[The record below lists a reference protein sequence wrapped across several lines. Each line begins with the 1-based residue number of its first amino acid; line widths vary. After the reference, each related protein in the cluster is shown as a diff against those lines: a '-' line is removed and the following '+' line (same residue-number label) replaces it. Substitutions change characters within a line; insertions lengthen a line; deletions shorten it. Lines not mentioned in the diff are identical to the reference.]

1 MSSPA
6 VGTAPPAPAESAPQG
21 AAGAGRRFR
30 PPGFGTHRLAV
41 LWRIPLTALVAIIL
55 ACVVLPIGVT
65 LAMSVLSGTFGSG
78 ASFTLDNFQQAL
90 TDASAI
96 PLLRNTIILT
106 VSAAVLATLMGLLL
120 AWIVTS
126 TDAPFR
132 RVLYWLPV
140 LPILLPVL
148 MKDTG
153 WIMLYSPRTGLVN
166 IGLQHLF
173 GLSKPFFNIYSM
185 PGMIIIL
192 AVGITP
198 VVYLILVP
206 AMASL
211 SRSLEEASRVTG
223 AGWATT
229 LWRVV
234 LPAVRPAILSAAA
247 LSALLVATAFET
259 PILVGLP
266 GGVRTYISAIYN
278 SISGQ
283 SVPNYNLAAAQSTVY
298 LLISAVLLTTYLRA
312 TRSEQRFAVVGG
324 RGYSQGVRTRVGR
337 WRWVL
342 TAIVIGYF
350 LVGFVQLILA
360 SVAVSLVPYYTT
372 TDGNPLRTLT
382 LGGYRAELNQSLW
395 QAVSSSLALAT
406 VVAVLTTG
414 AALLLSFVAFKT
426 RMRLR
431 RAVEAIATI
440 PVALP
445 PLVFSVSLLITVLF
459 VPGLVVAYGTNLPIV
474 IASVIVFLPFAMRII
489 AGATIQVGDELLEA
503 SRVSGARWLR
513 SMATVM
519 VPLLGVAIT
528 NAVIFVFVQS
538 FRELGAV
545 VLLISPSQ
553 ILLPVKIFSSW
564 EEGEVTSVAVLNVLS
579 AVIPLVVLVVVFGIR
594 RLIGA
599 ARRAR
604 ARVTSTVDHV
614 QTEVRGA

>member
-1 MSSPA
+1 MSSS
-6 VGTAPPAPAESAPQG
+6 VIGIQPPAPSGEDPDG
-21 AAGAGRRFR
+21 VRRRFR

-41 LWRIPLTALVAIIL
+41 LWRIPLTTLVALIL

-78 ASFTLDNFQQAL
+78 ASLTFDNYRQAL
-90 TDASAI
+90 TDANAL
-96 PLLRNTIILT
+96 PLLRNTVILT
-106 VSAAVLATLMGLLL
+106 VCSAVLATMMGLVL

-126 TDAPFR
+126 TDVPFV

-140 LPILLPVL
+140 TPILLPVL

-166 IGLQHLF
+166 IWLQDLL
-173 GLSKPFFNIYSM
+173 GLSQPLFDIYSM
-185 PGMIIIL
+185 TGMIIIL
-192 AVGITP
+192 AMGITP

-206 AMASL
+206 AMSSL

-234 LPAVRPAILSAAA
+234 LPAVRPAILSSAA
-247 LSALLVATAFET
+247 LAALLVATAFET

-278 SISGQ
+278 SMSGQ
-283 SVPNYNLAAAQSTVY
+283 SIPDYNLASAQSAVY
-298 LLISAVLLTTYLRA
+298 LLISAVLLTAYLRA

-324 RGYSQGVRTRVGR
+324 RGYSQGVRTRVGA

-342 TAIVIGYF
+342 ALVVIGYF
-350 LVGFVQLILA
+350 LVGFVQLLLA
-360 SVAVSLVPYYTT
+360 SSAVSLVPYYTV

-382 LGGYRAELNQSLW
+382 LDGYRAELNSSLW
-395 QAVSSSLALAT
+395 AAVSSSLVLASA
-406 VVAVLTTG
+406 VAVLTTG

-426 RMRLR
+426 RLRLR
-431 RAVEAIATI
+431 RAVEAIATV

-445 PLVFSVSLLITVLF
+445 PVVFSVSLLITVLF
-459 VPGLVVAYGTNLPIV
+459 VPGLVVAYGTDVPLV

-489 AGATIQVGDELLEA
+489 ASATIQVGDELLEA

-513 SMATVM
+513 SMVTVM

-528 NAVIFVFVQS
+528 NAAIFVFVQS

-579 AVIPLVVLVVVFGIR
+579 AVIPLAVLVVVFSAR
-594 RLIGA
+594 RLFGA

-604 ARVTSTVDHV
+604 ARAASTVDHV